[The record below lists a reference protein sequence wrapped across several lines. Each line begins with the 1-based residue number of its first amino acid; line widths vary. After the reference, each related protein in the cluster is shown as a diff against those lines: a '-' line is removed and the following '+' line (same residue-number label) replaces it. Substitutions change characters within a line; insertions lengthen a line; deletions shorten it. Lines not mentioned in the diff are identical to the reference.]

1 VPYTQADID
10 ALTAKIATGVA
21 SAGYGD
27 KRTELRSL
35 ADLRQILNDMQ
46 TQVGGS
52 SRLRQIRMMSPPD
65 KGL

>member
-10 ALTAKIATGVA
+10 ALTAKIASGVA

-27 KRTELRSL
+27 KRTEFRSL
-35 ADLRQILNDMQ
+35 ADLRQILNDMN
-46 TQVGGS
+46 TAVSGA
-52 SRLRQIRMMSPPD
+52 SRLRQIRIMSPPD